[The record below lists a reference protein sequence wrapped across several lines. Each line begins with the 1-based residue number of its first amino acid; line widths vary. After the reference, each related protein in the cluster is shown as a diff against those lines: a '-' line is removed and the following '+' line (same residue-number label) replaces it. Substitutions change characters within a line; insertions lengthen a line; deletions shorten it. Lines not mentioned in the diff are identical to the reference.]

1 MKLLKKLTGFRL
13 TLGESR
19 QYGWANSWAVCLAPD
34 REKKRGDRMIKF
46 RAWDPDVN
54 EFVFSQ
60 NYYDEAYFEF
70 KDGTLKAFAI
80 RETQI
85 GPPEEW
91 LSSDELEPVEQ
102 WTGFQDSKG
111 QDVYEGDILTFPNT
125 TPFIIEWDNDRGEFT
140 KWLPRNRVTI
150 IGNIHETPELLT
162 VI

>member
-1 MKLLKKLTGFRL
+1 
-13 TLGESR
+13 
-19 QYGWANSWAVCLAPD
+19 
-34 REKKRGDRMIKF
+34 MIKF

-80 RETQI
+80 RETRI

-125 TPFIIEWDNDRGEFT
+125 ITKPFIIEWDNDRGEFT